1 LETAAQKL
9 ATVVAAVLVAAI
21 LVTTA
26 LVAAALGDSIRGRAG
41 IPGAPAGIVAA
52 AGAFGPRTG
61 ADRHGARRADLL
73 RRPLRLG
80 TTWLGTAGLG
90 VSGGLDLARIAD
102 RVRTRLE
109 RLEGGVRR
117 VLRRS
122 ALGSALR
129 RGILARVLTARVLSV
144 VSDRAIGH
152 VLAGSAACLLSLL
165 GQRMLPRMMRLRW
178 RS

>member
-1 LETAAQKL
+1 
-9 ATVVAAVLVAAI
+9 
-21 LVTTA
+21 
-26 LVAAALGDSIRGRAG
+26 
-41 IPGAPAGIVAA
+41 
-52 AGAFGPRTG
+52 
-61 ADRHGARRADLL
+61 
-73 RRPLRLG
+73 LG

-90 VSGGLDLARIAD
+90 VSGGLDLARVAD

-109 RLEGGVRR
+109 RLERGVRR

-178 RS
+178 RSWLRHATVRGRVLARSNLLLRGRTVAAIWLAAALGQAIERRAGRLARSVHLASDALVRRPAELAGAELI